1 MYNLMIIE
9 RNPKELDKIVN
20 SICDKFQ
27 NIRVCHISYDDKKVL
42 NILEKNIIDFILLD
56 CKTNEINDLKF
67 VNYIQNKKLEQYKKS
82 IIVKLDKTIN
92 LNDFNENRYI
102 FSYTSDIN
110 TMYKDIR
117 KLVFEQK
124 ENHKFK
130 RIKNKI
136 KEQLTYL
143 RYNYSHSGTRYIEE
157 TILEIY
163 KDRYNFDGNLSK
175 NIYPIIAKKHNK
187 TVDTIY
193 GNIKQATNYMLLE
206 CNKDRIMN
214 YLGYGDYVKPK
225 IQDIIF
231 AILNKME

>member
-1 MYNLMIIE
+1 MIIE

-124 ENHKFK
+124 ENHNFK

-214 YLGYGDYVKPK
+214 YLEYGDYVKPK

-231 AILNKME
+231 AILNKLE

>member
-110 TMYKDIR
+110 TMYRDIR

-124 ENHKFK
+124 ENHNFK

-143 RYNYSHSGTRYIEE
+143 RYNYSHSETRYIEE

-175 NIYPIIAKKHNK
+175 NIYPIIAKMHNK

-231 AILNKME
+231 AILNKLE

>member
-110 TMYKDIR
+110 TMYRDIR

-124 ENHKFK
+124 ENHNFK

-175 NIYPIIAKKHNK
+175 NIYPIIAKMHNK

-231 AILNKME
+231 AILNKLE

>member
-1 MYNLMIIE
+1 M
-9 RNPKELDKIVN
+9 
-20 SICDKFQ
+20 
-27 NIRVCHISYDDKKVL
+27 
-42 NILEKNIIDFILLD
+42 
-56 CKTNEINDLKF
+56 
-67 VNYIQNKKLEQYKKS
+67 
-82 IIVKLDKTIN
+82 DKTIN

-110 TMYKDIR
+110 TMYRDIR

-124 ENHKFK
+124 ENHNFK

-175 NIYPIIAKKHNK
+175 NIYPIIAKMHNK

-231 AILNKME
+231 AILNKLE